1 MYLFF
6 ITIAGLLAG
15 LLLHMYIYLYPL
27 QKNKGIYEYSNYT
40 ETSVTIDKKSKQ
52 VELRILK

>member
-6 ITIAGLLAG
+6 ITIAALLVG
-15 LLLHMYIYLYPL
+15 LLLRMYIYLYPQ
-27 QKNKGIYEYSNYT
+27 QKNKSIYEYSNYT
-40 ETSVTIDKKSKQ
+40 ETTVTIDKKSKQ